1 MSWFKGLP
9 GAESAVDKGHRYNI
23 SYPNTFLSSGEG
35 SLIITNVSLEDT
47 GRYTCK
53 MMVWGLG
60 EVRGNGINL
69 QVYDSYASDLNTD
82 PNTICNQRHGRCLDN
97 SYPATEVVSGHVI
110 GNNFLLL
117 PTARPSHPII
127 FLQIQ
132 TEPKPSWT
140 LVCRTHG
147 FYPAS
152 VQLTWYLS
160 RQKLPSSQQNWTDP
174 AGFHQASSFLD
185 LPYPHQKT
193 SYTCNLE
200 HPSLIGPINVQYFYE
215 PQLQSCLTSSS
226 IEILNLLKIGTIFS
240 ITIGFLAPVC
250 VGFCK
255 KHPGRSPIAHFT
267 GSQRIL
273 DSHTKG
279 VF

>member
-1 MSWFKGLP
+1 MLFLPAVSANFSVVQFPSEVVAIIGEDITLNCAFFIQTGRAPSARGAMSWFKGLP

-69 QVYDSYASDLNTD
+69 QVY
-82 PNTICNQRHGRCLDN
+82 
-97 SYPATEVVSGHVI
+97 
-110 GNNFLLL
+110 
-117 PTARPSHPII
+117 ARPSHPII

-200 HPSLIGPINVQYFYE
+200 HPSLIGPINVQYFYGE
-215 PQLQSCLTSSS
+215 
-226 IEILNLLKIGTIFS
+226 
-240 ITIGFLAPVC
+240 
-250 VGFCK
+250 
-255 KHPGRSPIAHFT
+255 
-267 GSQRIL
+267 
-273 DSHTKG
+273 
-279 VF
+279 